1 MPFSLHS
8 RRVRAAALALLL
20 ALVALLAAGCSRSE
34 SKADAAK
41 APAEGKGGAGRGG
54 RGGEGGGAAVPVTV
68 ATAVARDVPS
78 YFQATGS
85 LDAMETSDV
94 ASQASGQVIS
104 TPVGVGAFVRQGQ
117 VIARLNDRDA
127 RLRLQQAQAGV
138 SQAIAAVRQA
148 EARLGLTSTGG
159 FNASNIPEV
168 RAAAANYEQAQAQL
182 RLAQANEARYRAL
195 VETGDVARSVYDQYR
210 TTRDTAQAQANAARQ
225 QLETAINLAR
235 QNNQA
240 IQSAQAQVE
249 SARSAVAIAQ
259 KAVADTTIRA
269 PYAGYVSKRPI
280 AVGEYVTPASVIATV
295 LRTNP
300 LKLQLQVPESE
311 VPFITPGMGVS
322 LEVEAHRDKKFS
334 GRVVD
339 INPAV
344 DPTSRAA
351 TIEAEVENS
360 DNALRAGM
368 FVTARILRQGG
379 TRAVFVPKA
388 AVVSDINTQ
397 SYRAFVIQNGVAH
410 LRVVQVGQD
419 EGDAIQIITGVN
431 ADEMVATANLDKLY
445 EGARVQTQ
453 SQIAPSDQQQQ
464 QQGQPQQGRQ
474 Q

>member
-1 MPFSLHS
+1 MPFSLLS
-8 RRVRAAALALLL
+8 RRVHAAGLVVLVLALSLL
-20 ALVALLAAGCSRSE
+20 AGCGRTG

-41 APAEGKGGAGRGG
+41 APNDANGGATKGGAARGS
-54 RGGEGGGAAVPVTV
+54 EAPAAPVAVTT

-94 ASQASGQVIS
+94 ASQGSGQVIA

-127 RLRLQQAQAGV
+127 RLHLQQAQAGV
-138 SQAIAAVRQA
+138 AQAIAAVRQA
-148 EARLGLTSTGG
+148 EARLGLSPGG
-159 FNASNIPEV
+159 NFNASNIPEV

-182 RLAQANEARYRAL
+182 KLAQANELRYRQL

-225 QLETAINLAR
+225 QLDVAINTAR
-235 QNNQA
+235 QSNQA
-240 IQSAQAQVE
+240 IQSAQAGVE

-259 KAVADTTIRA
+259 KAVTDTTIRA

-311 VPFITPGMGVS
+311 VPFITQGMSVS
-322 LEVEAHRDKKFS
+322 LEVEAHQGKKFA

-339 INPAV
+339 VNPAI
-344 DPTSRAA
+344 DPVSRAA

-360 DNALRAGM
+360 DNSLRAGM
-368 FVTARILRQGG
+368 FATARILRAGG

-388 AVVSDINTQ
+388 AVVSDQNTQ
-397 SYRAFVIQNGVAH
+397 SYRVFVIQNGVAH

-419 EGDAIQIITGVN
+419 EGDSLQIISGVN
-431 ADEMVATANLDKLY
+431 ADEMLATANLDKLY
-445 EGARVQTQ
+445 EGARVMTQ
-453 SQIAPSDQQQQ
+453 
-464 QQGQPQQGRQ
+464 
-474 Q
+474 